1 MSVDP
6 PSSDRPTGP
15 PSGPLSGSPR
25 PGASDHAPTQGIG
38 RPLAAP
44 PTGSPTGSPTGPP
57 SGPLGGSPTGPPSG
71 PLGGS
76 PTGPP
81 SGPLGA
87 RPDQPWWKSAPRMAL
102 ITGIVV
108 AGVVLGVVLARSG
121 GTSRTASGS
130 ELFLQAANKPGPDP
144 FTASTAKDSS
154 TTPVTPAAN
163 APESPNVTRGVS
175 GSAPGLY
182 GGGRNT
188 ASCDVEKQV
197 KALRAEPAKNKAFAS
212 VEGVQ
217 PPEVPAYLRSLTPV
231 QLRMDTRVTNHG
243 FRGGAATSYQAVL
256 QTGTAVLVDDR
267 GVPRVRCA
275 CGNPLTPAVAQQTV
289 PRRTGDTWP
298 SYRPQNVV
306 VVVPATTTIDVFVIY
321 DSHRDA
327 WVGRHRGD
335 SDGRRDEETHP
346 PAKPSPAASVSSA
359 SSKSPAPK
367 SLAPKSPASKSPASK
382 SPSPSSPS
390 SSASPSSPSSPS
402 SLSSPTSSS
411 SPSSSEVSSPPT
423 PSSSDP
429 EYPSSDPAT
438 TALESA
444 LTPPGY

>member
-44 PTGSPTGSPTGPP
+44 PTGSPTGPPT
-57 SGPLGGSPTGPPSG
+57 GPLGGPPTGPPSG

-182 GGGRNT
+182 GGTRNT

-197 KALRAEPAKNKAFAS
+197 KALQAEPAKNKAFAS

-243 FRGGAATSYQAVL
+243 YRGGATTSYQAVL

-346 PAKPSPAASVSSA
+346 PAKPSPAASLSSA
-359 SSKSPAPK
+359 SPK

-382 SPSPSSPS
+382 SLASKSPSPSSPSS
-390 SSASPSSPSSPS
+390 SSASPSSPSSSP
-402 SLSSPTSSS
+402 SPTSSA

-438 TALESA
+438 TASESA